1 MQSKATSVDGY
12 LKELPEERRRV
23 MKQLR
28 GLVRKSAP
36 AATECM
42 RYGMPCYELGELLC
56 SMAAQKGYYA
66 LYVMD
71 GKLVDR
77 FRPQL
82 GKLSVGKGCIR
93 FKRVEDVPLDV
104 LGQILSEA
112 ASRRA
117 RGVTETPCDGRNE
130 APS

>member
-1 MQSKATSVDGY
+1 MQSKATTVDAY
-12 LKELPEERRRV
+12 LKELPEERRLV

-36 AATECM
+36 AASECM

-56 SMAAQKGYYA
+56 AMAAQKGYYSV
-66 LYVMD
+66 YVGD
-71 GKLVDR
+71 GKLLDR

-93 FKRVEDVPLDV
+93 FKRVEEVPLDV

-112 ASRRA
+112 ATRRA
-117 RGVTETPCDGRNE
+117 QGVTEAPCDGRDG
-130 APS
+130 

>member
-1 MQSKATSVDGY
+1 MQSKATTVEAY
-12 LKELPEERRRV
+12 LKELPEELRRV

-56 SMAAQKGYYA
+56 AMAAQKGYYA
-66 LYVMD
+66 LYVGD

-82 GKLSVGKGCIR
+82 SKLSVGKGCIR
-93 FKRVEDVPLDV
+93 FKKLEELPLDV
-104 LGQILSEA
+104 VGQLLSEA
-112 ASRRA
+112 ASRRT
-117 RGVTETPCDGRNE
+117 RGVTTAACDG
-130 APS
+130 ADA

>member
-1 MQSKATSVDGY
+1 MQSKATTVEAY

-56 SMAAQKGYYA
+56 AMAAQKGYYA
-66 LYVMD
+66 LYVGD

-82 GKLSVGKGCIR
+82 SKLSVGKGCIR
-93 FKRVEDVPLDV
+93 FKKLEELPLDV
-104 LGQILSEA
+104 VGQLLSEA
-112 ASRRA
+112 ASRRT
-117 RGVTETPCDGRNE
+117 RGVTRAACDV
-130 APS
+130 ADA

>member
-1 MQSKATSVDGY
+1 MQSKATTVEAY

-56 SMAAQKGYYA
+56 AMAAQKGYYA
-66 LYVMD
+66 LYVGD

-82 GKLSVGKGCIR
+82 SKLSVGKGCIR
-93 FKRVEDVPLDV
+93 FKKLEELPLDV
-104 LGQILSEA
+104 VGQLLSEA
-112 ASRRA
+112 ASRRT
-117 RGVTETPCDGRNE
+117 RGVTTAACDG
-130 APS
+130 ADA